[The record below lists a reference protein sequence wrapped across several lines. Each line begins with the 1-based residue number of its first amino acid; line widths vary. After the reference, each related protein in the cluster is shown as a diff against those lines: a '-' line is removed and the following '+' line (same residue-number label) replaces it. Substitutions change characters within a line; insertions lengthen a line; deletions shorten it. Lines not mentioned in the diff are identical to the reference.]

1 MLPQSEDNP
10 CKCPDEKPIEN
21 YEDGRAAKPRPES
34 SQSVSKPGKG
44 LDKRRSK
51 TSGGDKDLGRL
62 HELSGN
68 RGERRGIVHVALLP
82 LVLFDLRANR
92 AQLFLNCQ
100 HVLDIR
106 SFLQEP
112 YQLHFFCPK
121 NLESR
126 LNIYVLRC

>member
-1 MLPQSEDNP
+1 MLPQPEDNP
-10 CKCPDEKPIEN
+10 CERPDEKPIEN
-21 YEDGRAAKPRPES
+21 YEDSRAAKPRPEG
-34 SQSVSKPGKG
+34 SQSMSKPGKG

-51 TSGGDKDLGRL
+51 ASGRDKDLSRL
-62 HELSGN
+62 RELNGN
-68 RGERRGIVHVALLP
+68 RRERGGVVHVALLA
-82 LVLFDLRANR
+82 LVLFYLRANR

-121 NLESR
+121 NLESS
-126 LNIYVLRC
+126 LDIDVL